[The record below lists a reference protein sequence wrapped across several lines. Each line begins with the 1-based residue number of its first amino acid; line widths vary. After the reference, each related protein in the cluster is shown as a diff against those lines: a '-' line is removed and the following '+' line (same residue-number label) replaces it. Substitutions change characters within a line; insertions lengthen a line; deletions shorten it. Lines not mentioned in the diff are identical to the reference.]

1 MPSPG
6 DIAQA
11 RVKAKEEEREK
22 LLASLAELEGQE
34 EELRG
39 QLETSRGL
47 VEEKVGKLEN
57 IQQEVQRVLDASKVW
72 EGRAVLDVFKQ
83 SGGALPK

>member
-6 DIAQA
+6 DIAQS
-11 RVKAKEEEREK
+11 RLKAKEAEKEK

-34 EELRG
+34 KELRG
-39 QLETSRGL
+39 KLDVSRGL
-47 VEEKVGKLEN
+47 VDEKVGKLED

-83 SGGALPK
+83 GGGALPN